1 MIKQVC
7 ECFPNLTQINL
18 KQQFV
23 WLMSQ
28 ENERCTIEL
37 SKFIEYSMDLRSKGL
52 ESYMIDNNNR
62 TSHTTKKKINK

>member
-7 ECFPNLTQINL
+7 EFFPNLINL
-18 KQQFV
+18 KQQLV

-37 SKFIEYSMDLRSKGL
+37 SKFIANSMDLRYKEL
-52 ESYMIDNNNR
+52 EGYMINNNNR
-62 TSHTTKKKINK
+62 TSHTTKNKK